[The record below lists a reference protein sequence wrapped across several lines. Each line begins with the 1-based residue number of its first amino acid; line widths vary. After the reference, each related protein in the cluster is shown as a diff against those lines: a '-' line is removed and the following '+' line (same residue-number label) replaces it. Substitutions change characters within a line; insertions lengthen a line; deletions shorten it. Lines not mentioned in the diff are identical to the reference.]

1 MTEPSIST
9 PPPSSTWPMFAMMGT
24 VLGVGAVALAV
35 MYPALYKQATAL
47 TPQIVNDQA
56 YNASALTGATKA
68 DKNATKTYVPTSAY
82 IEKGADSD
90 ITTLDMSKKQSAT
103 STIVRDPDEGIQRT
117 LTRRQNDLIMC
128 YAQGLQADEDL
139 RGRVDFHFRVAAD
152 GHVAMVKVT
161 KSTLAHKPT
170 EDCFVAKSKK
180 WAFPKHQGKA
190 LTQFD
195 THFNFV
201 AD

>member
-1 MTEPSIST
+1 MTEPSLSE
-9 PPPSSTWPMFAMMGT
+9 PPSSSAWPMLALMGT
-24 VLGVGAVALAV
+24 ILGVGTIALAV
-35 MYPALYKQATAL
+35 MYPSLSKQATAL

-56 YNASALTGATKA
+56 FNASALTGATKA
-68 DKNATKTYVPTSAY
+68 NKAKKAYVPTSAY

-90 ITTLDMSKKQSAT
+90 ITTLDMSKKQGAT
-103 STIVRDPDEGIQRT
+103 STIIQDPDEGIQRT

-170 EDCFVAKSKK
+170 EDCFVTKSKK
-180 WAFPKHQGKA
+180 WTFPKHQGKA